1 MLKQGCKRL
10 GELQER
16 LYAQDQWSVLLIFQA
31 MDAAGKDSTIK
42 HVMSGVNPQGC
53 EVHSFKA
60 PSTEELDHDFL
71 WRSARALPRRGHIG
85 IFNRSY
91 YEETLVV
98 RVHQNIL
105 ARQQLPGEVVT
116 KNIWRERFEDISA
129 WERYLSRQG
138 VLVRKFFLHVS
149 KEEQRQRFLERLE
162 QPEKNWK
169 FSPADVAE
177 RKHFAEYMNAYED
190 MIRHTAT
197 EPSPWY
203 VVPADRKWFTR
214 LVVSAA
220 IIDAIQSLDPRY
232 PEVDAKTRG
241 EFKKLKAALEAEAK
255 ASTKKPAKV
264 KKKVK
269 RPVAPKPTGE
279 GGPVPPKPTGE
290 GGCAWPGSDE
300 LYIHYHDHEWGRPVA
315 DDRRLF
321 EKICLEGFQSGLSW
335 ITILRK
341 RDNFRR
347 AFKDFEPAVV
357 ARFGARDVQRLLKD
371 AGIVRHR
378 GKIESTINNAKRAL
392 ELVDET
398 GSLAAYFWSWEPP
411 ANARPKRLTRAQL
424 MKMSTTPQS
433 IALSKDLKARGWTFV
448 GPTTCYAFMQAMG
461 LVNDHLEGC
470 DVRDEI
476 ERLRS
481 RFARPR

>member
-1 MLKQGCKRL
+1 MVIPSPADLAGRYRITNGSRFRLKDISPSDPWGKRLKPVAREMLKQGCKKM
-10 GELQER
+10 GELQAR

-31 MDAAGKDSTIK
+31 MDAAGKDGTIK

-105 ARQQLPGEVVT
+105 ARQQLPGEIVT

-138 VLVRKFFLHVS
+138 VVVRKFFLHVS

-197 EPSPWY
+197 EASPWF

-241 EFKKLKAALEAEAK
+241 EFKKLRAALEAEAK
-255 ASTKKPAKV
+255 ASAKKPVKV
-264 KKKVK
+264 RKK
-269 RPVAPKPTGE
+269 
-279 GGPVPPKPTGE
+279 
-290 GGCAWPGSDE
+290 
-300 LYIHYHDHEWGRPVA
+300 
-315 DDRRLF
+315 
-321 EKICLEGFQSGLSW
+321 
-335 ITILRK
+335 
-341 RDNFRR
+341 
-347 AFKDFEPAVV
+347 
-357 ARFGARDVQRLLKD
+357 
-371 AGIVRHR
+371 
-378 GKIESTINNAKRAL
+378 
-392 ELVDET
+392 
-398 GSLAAYFWSWEPP
+398 
-411 ANARPKRLTRAQL
+411 
-424 MKMSTTPQS
+424 
-433 IALSKDLKARGWTFV
+433 
-448 GPTTCYAFMQAMG
+448 
-461 LVNDHLEGC
+461 
-470 DVRDEI
+470 
-476 ERLRS
+476 
-481 RFARPR
+481 